1 MKRNLT
7 VVAVVLLMLVV
18 AAAGCVAKLKEADV
32 RYAGPMVDNL
42 LAGIAAGDYAGFSRD
57 LDDTMLKAID
67 EKAFTAMVDQIRS
80 VIGDYQSKTFTQAV
94 NTTENNVPMTV
105 IIYKARFSNEPA
117 DVLITVTFTDSHS
130 GKKIS
135 GLFFNS
141 PKLRGQ

>member
-42 LAGIAAGDYAGFSRD
+42 LAGIAAGDYDVFSRD
-57 LDDTMLKAID
+57 LDETMLKAID
-67 EKAFTAMVDQIRS
+67 EKAFTTMVDQIRG